1 MVEWIRVSEGTGA
14 VLGLWSRKLSA
25 RPTTGYLMT
34 YHENGCV
41 ANCRFCPQARSSG
54 SNPEKLSRV
63 SWPKEEFEV
72 LLRALS
78 KNGAELDRICVQ
90 ALNYPDVVEDVC
102 EIVSRT
108 KEILNVPV
116 SVSCQPV
123 SDADMTE
130 LKESGVDRLGIPL
143 DAATPEVFDSIKGG
157 SAKGPYDWSSHLEA
171 LESALEIFD
180 GGVST
185 HLIVGLGESESEM
198 VRAIQ
203 FLHDMGITL
212 ALFAFTPIEG
222 SDLSEDKPPSVEKY
236 RRIQLARYLI
246 VNNLASFSD
255 INFDDGKITN
265 FGATE
270 KAISSALRTGEP
282 FRTSG
287 CPDCNRP
294 FYNEAPSGPIYNY
307 PEKLNSE
314 DIQKVKS
321 ELLS

>member
-14 VLGLWSRKLSA
+14 VLDLWSRKLSA

-34 YHENGCV
+34 YHEDGCTV
-41 ANCRFCPQARSSG
+41 NCRFCPQARSSG
-54 SNPEKLSRV
+54 SDPEKLSRV

-78 KNGAELDRICVQ
+78 KNGAKLKRICIQ
-90 ALNYPDVVEDVC
+90 ALNYPNVVEDIC
-102 EIVSRT
+102 EIVSGT
-108 KEILNVPV
+108 KEILNIPV

-123 SDADMTE
+123 SEADMHE
-130 LKESGVDRLGIPL
+130 LKGIGVDRLGIPL
-143 DAATPEVFDSIKGG
+143 DAATPELFDFIKGG
-157 SAKGPYDWSSHLEA
+157 AAEGPYDWDSHLEA
-171 LESALEIFD
+171 LESALKIFV
-180 GGVST
+180 GEVST

-222 SDLSEDKPPSVEKY
+222 SGLSEGKPPSVGKY
-236 RRIQLARYLI
+236 RRIQLARHLI
-246 VNNLASFSD
+246 VNGLTSFSD
-255 INFDDGKITN
+255 IGFEDGEITD
-265 FGATE
+265 FGASE
-270 KAISSALRTGEP
+270 KAISSALRSGEP

-307 PEKLNSE
+307 PKKLNSE
-314 DIQKVKS
+314 DIQKVET
-321 ELLS
+321 ELLG